1 MTTTMMTTKT
11 ATAEAAETDLER
23 PAMLLSGPADSP
35 DDYDGEAD
43 ASPTAAEAFCP
54 DTADKAD
61 WVLCKIADARAKAAR
76 IRENM
81 ELMAREADRDA
92 EGLEWRFGPAL
103 QTFLRAELA
112 GGKKKSLR
120 LPNGVLGYRTK
131 PAGVSVTD
139 PAAALAWARENLPG
153 AVLEAL
159 DKKALAETLLAT
171 GEALPFAT
179 LNAAEET
186 FYIR

>member
-1 MTTTMMTTKT
+1 MTTDTMTNTLIGPALT
-11 ATAEAAETDLER
+11 ALMETD
-23 PAMLLSGPADSP
+23 PAG
-35 DDYDGEAD
+35 DDRAQEAD
-43 ASPTAAEAFCP
+43 AFMP

-61 WVLCKIADARAKAAR
+61 WVLGKIADARARAAR

-81 ELMAREADRDA
+81 ELMAREADREA
-92 EGLEWRFGPAL
+92 EGLHWRFGAAL
-103 QTFLRAELA
+103 QTFLRAELE

-159 DKKALAETLLAT
+159 DKKALTEALLAT
-171 GEALPFAT
+171 GEALPFAA